1 MNWMQKWTVR
11 AMLTLETTSQFRRD
25 YKRAVRRGM
34 DVRLLEDVLNE
45 LLSGCELPP
54 RNRDHALTGAMS
66 KYRECHILPDWLLIY
81 RIERD
86 RLVLVAQRTGT
97 HADLFDL

>member
-1 MNWMQKWTVR
+1 MKV
-11 AMLTLETTSQFRRD
+11 MLTLETTSQFRKD
-25 YKRAVRRGM
+25 YKRSVRRGM
-34 DVRLLEDVLNE
+34 DMQLLENVLNE
-45 LLSGCELPP
+45 LLAGRELPP
-54 RNRDHALTGAMS
+54 RNRDHALTGSME